1 MYNTSH
7 NPSATSAIMI
17 HDRPKLTKVDDRF
30 GFAPCAADIAGDIAG
45 APAAGITVGVYGPPG
60 SGKSSFLNFMDER
73 LHDLGCPTV
82 RLSAQSIHCSNGT
95 CPALIEEIQ
104 RQLRSD
110 HPTPDDIRQDASQL
124 SARLGLAIE
133 ELVPEDKKAV
143 VIIDDLDRCQP
154 NDLVGILDLLGSHA
168 CGDKCVF
175 VIAADRPFIE
185 RSVASYYGAT
195 QNDYGRDY
203 LDRVVHTQFDMPP
216 ISLRR
221 LSEAYSEALDAL
233 QLRKQN
239 VNMISAAADGNPRRM
254 IRLLNAFGHMR
265 IPEGYQSDDLAGE
278 LPTLW
283 ERVYVFATCLRTCF
297 PDAYRTCAQNPESC
311 ESGLDLLSARELFP
325 SEHYNQSSADAFEP
339 YRRNTALRR
348 FLQRVVDISFPAS
361 PPWKEPE
368 MLQEAIELVEA

>member
-1 MYNTSH
+1 MYNAFYNVHGTST
-7 NPSATSAIMI
+7 AMI
-17 HDRPKLTKVDDRF
+17 HDRPKHTKVDDRF
-30 GFAPCAADIAGDIAG
+30 GFAPCAADIAGGIAG
-45 APAAGITVGVYGPPG
+45 APAAGITVAVYGLAG

-73 LHDLGCPTV
+73 LNDLGCPTV
-82 RLSAQSIHCSNGT
+82 RMSAQSIHCTNGT
-95 CPALIEEIQ
+95 CPALVEEIR
-104 RQLRSD
+104 RQLGSD
-110 HPTPDDIRQDASQL
+110 HPPPDDIRQGVPKLTTS
-124 SARLGLAIE
+124 LGPAIE
-133 ELVPEDKKAV
+133 DLVPEDKKAV
-143 VIIDDLDRCQP
+143 IIIDDLDRCQP
-154 NDLVGILDLLGSHA
+154 NDVVGILDLLGSSA
-168 CGDKCVF
+168 CGDRCVF
-175 VIAADRPFIE
+175 VIAADRTFIE
-185 RSVASYYGAT
+185 RAVASHYGAT
-195 QNDYGRDY
+195 QDNYGRDY

-221 LSEAYSEALDAL
+221 LSEVYSEELDAL

-239 VNMISAAADGNPRRM
+239 VNVISAAADGNPRRM

-265 IPEGYQSDDLAGE
+265 VPEGYQSDDLAGE

-283 ERVYVFATCLRTCF
+283 ERAYVFVTCLRTCF

-325 SEHYNQSSADAFEP
+325 SDHYNQSSADAFEP